1 MFLARHRREEK
12 VGKIM
17 TSKTPFF
24 KAFGPLLFGRP
35 ERRALQKLGRMDS
48 LQELYELFGH
58 LLPERLLACTDEG
71 VNSRERLF
79 STQVTFW
86 AFAAQ
91 ILSPGTACREIVRR
105 VEAWWQETLGTGSAP
120 SASTSAY
127 CQARAR
133 LDPATLEIIRAELAW
148 SLERN
153 VLNAERW
160 VGGRPVKIVDGTG
173 ISMPDTP
180 ENQALWPQPSSQQPG
195 CGFPQ
200 MKLVGLFSLGSGAL
214 LEAAASNLHVHES
227 TVFRSL
233 WGKLQ
238 MGDILLADRGFCS
251 YAAMAALQQQRGVDS
266 VMRLHQMRKA
276 DFRSGKRLGA
286 DDRLVVWQKPL
297 QRTDA
302 WGEEEFAALPE
313 TLTLRMIRLRVASHG
328 FRTKSVVL
336 VTTLLDEMTYPAQM
350 LRELYGERWQVELHF
365 QQIKTFLGMDV
376 LRCKSPELIAREVL
390 MHQIAYNLVRSLM
403 QRSAHLHH
411 APLARLSFKGTL
423 DTLRHW
429 SGLIAAAGNTPRQQQ
444 KLIDQMLE
452 LIAGDLVPDRPGRSE
467 PRAKKRRAKNYQLLM
482 KPRHEV
488 GNLPRRNR
496 PKTNRPKS
504 ALS

>member
-1 MFLARHRREEK
+1 MVLARHFEGKK

-17 TSKTPFF
+17 SSKTPFF

-35 ERRALQKLGRMDS
+35 ERKRLEKLGRMNS

-58 LLPERLLACTDEG
+58 LLPERLLAPSEKG

-105 VEAWWQETLGTGSAP
+105 VEVWWQETMGGEEAP

-133 LDPATLEIIRAELAW
+133 LVPETLELIRGELAW

-153 VLNAERW
+153 VLTDERW
-160 VGGRPVKIVDGTG
+160 LKGRTVKIVDGTG
-173 ISMPDTP
+173 LSMPDTA
-180 ENQALWPQPSSQQPG
+180 ENQACWPQPGGQQPG
-195 CGFPQ
+195 CGFPV

-214 LEAAASNLHVHES
+214 LEARTGNLHEHES
-227 TVFRSL
+227 LLFRGL
-233 WGKLQ
+233 WSKLRK
-238 MGDILLADRGFCS
+238 GDIILGDRGFCS
-251 YAAMAALQQQRGVDS
+251 YLALALLQQRGIDS

-276 DFRSGKRLGA
+276 DFRRGRRLGA
-286 DDRLVVWQKPL
+286 DDRLIEWKKPE
-297 QRTDA
+297 QRTEA
-302 WGEEEFAALPE
+302 WSELEYAALPE
-313 TLTLRMIRLRVASHG
+313 KLSLRMIRVKVAATG
-328 FRTKSVVL
+328 FRTRSVVII
-336 VTTLLDEMTYPAQM
+336 TTLIDPETYPADKI
-350 LRELYGERWQVELHF
+350 RELYGERWQVELHF
-365 QQIKTFLGMDV
+365 QQIKTHLGMDV
-376 LRCKSPELIAREVL
+376 LRCKSPELITREVL
-390 MHQIAYNLVRSLM
+390 MHQIAYNMARSLM
-403 QRSAHLHH
+403 QRSAHQHH
-411 APLARLSFKGTL
+411 VPLARISFKGTL

-429 SGLIAAAGNTPRQQQ
+429 STIIAAAGRTPRRQQ
-444 KLIDQMLE
+444 KLIDQMLA
-452 LIAGDLVPDRPGRSE
+452 LIAGDIVRERPGRSE
-467 PRAKKRRAKNYQLLM
+467 PRAKKRRSKNYKLLM
-482 KPRHEV
+482 KPRHQT

-496 PKTNRPKS
+496 PQFNEPKP